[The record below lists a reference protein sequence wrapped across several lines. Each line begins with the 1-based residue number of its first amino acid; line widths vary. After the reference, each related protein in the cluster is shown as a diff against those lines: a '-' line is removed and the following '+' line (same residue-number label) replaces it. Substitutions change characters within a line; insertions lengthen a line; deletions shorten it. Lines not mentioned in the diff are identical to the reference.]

1 MSEETEFTR
10 AILENY
16 DDDPLLGFLKSA
28 PRQPPPVQQRDDD
41 VQVQD
46 CLEAKDEQ
54 VKAESAPEGSSEDEA
69 EVDSEAGAKIEAED
83 EPFQPVAPE
92 SQEDDAID
100 DAIDDPYC
108 LSAKLDD
115 AMDNAELDDVN
126 DAEAGAKIEA
136 ADDLAH
142 PVASGSQDDDAIE
155 HRLKLPESECIA
167 MSQRL
172 RRQLK
177 HRMSTIDDAERG
189 TERPLKL
196 PRPLPRRTFVDQW
209 QAKQER
215 LEDADVRCKEAQ
227 DDGGAPCEDVAKM
240 SPLPSEGAED
250 AEEDLAGQ
258 EPDLAQEDD
267 VASEGAEDAEEDL
280 AGQDNEGDGEA
291 AQEDDVAKMSPL
303 PSEGAEDAEEDLAVD
318 NADADEDQPDVEGGD
333 AESHVVP
340 SPPRR
345 TRPSS
350 AHWMQPW
357 GARAPAAAP
366 EPVAVPKP
374 RMRRLPQLAKFG
386 VPEAPRVVPPPR
398 ITPPWR
404 TPEVVPPDYPNQ
416 YREQFDAARAWRP
429 GHGRYDVAGQP
440 LGGREGGRGGKNH
453 EWVSAKKKA
462 HENGSQG
469 AFYKKYPK
477 PLENAPGYPE
487 GTHFVW

>member
-1 MSEETEFTR
+1 MR
-10 AILENY
+10 
-16 DDDPLLGFLKSA
+16 
-28 PRQPPPVQQRDDD
+28 
-41 VQVQD
+41 
-46 CLEAKDEQ
+46 
-54 VKAESAPEGSSEDEA
+54 
-69 EVDSEAGAKIEAED
+69 
-83 EPFQPVAPE
+83 
-92 SQEDDAID
+92 
-100 DAIDDPYC
+100 
-108 LSAKLDD
+108 
-115 AMDNAELDDVN
+115 
-126 DAEAGAKIEA
+126 
-136 ADDLAH
+136 
-142 PVASGSQDDDAIE
+142 
-155 HRLKLPESECIA
+155 
-167 MSQRL
+167 
-172 RRQLK
+172 
-177 HRMSTIDDAERG
+177 TIDDAEHGAAHR
-189 TERPLKL
+189 LKL

-209 QAKQER
+209 QAEQER

-250 AEEDLAGQ
+250 AEEELAGQ
-258 EPDLAQEDD
+258 DNEGDGEAAQEDD
-267 VASEGAEDAEEDL
+267 VAKMSPSPSEGAEDAKDELASQDKYKQVYTDPEYDEDGV
-280 AGQDNEGDGEA
+280 AKMDDGDFDDNQDNEGDGEA

-350 AHWMQPW
+350 APWMAPWMQTW

-366 EPVAVPKP
+366 EPAAVPKP

-416 YREQFDAARAWRP
+416 YREQFDAARARRP
-429 GHGRYDVAGQP
+429 GHGRYDPAGQP

-462 HENGSQG
+462 HENCSQG

-477 PLENAPGYPE
+477 PLENVPGYPE